1 MGRHVDGP
9 GSPEA
14 AAVGVADLR
23 QRSVA
28 ALMDR
33 YDFPRAHATQVRFL
47 ADRLAEQLAGALV
60 LGEEG
65 RLILGCAALLHDIGW
80 HFGQAKHHRRSYE
93 LIKGGG
99 LSGFTAV
106 QVELIALVARYHR
119 KARPKVR
126 HEAFS
131 RLSAMDR
138 QTVMRL
144 AGVLRVADGLD
155 RSHRA
160 AVQDVSV
167 RLGSRRVRLVL
178 TPRVDDVESELWA
191 AGRKKR
197 LLETVLGRTVGLTVG
212 ADSPERGIESC

>member
-1 MGRHVDGP
+1 MGRRVDGP
-9 GSPEA
+9 GSPA
-14 AAVGVADLR
+14 AAPVGLADLR
-23 QRSVA
+23 QRSA
-28 ALMDR
+28 ATLMDR

-47 ADRLAEQLAGALV
+47 ADRLAEQLAGELI
-60 LGEEG
+60 LGEES
-65 RLILGCAALLHDIGW
+65 RLILSFAALLHDIGW
-80 HFGQAKHHRRSYE
+80 HFGQVRHHRRSYE
-93 LIKGGG
+93 LIKDGG
-99 LSGFTAV
+99 LSGFSAG

-126 HEAFS
+126 HEAFA
-131 RLSAMDR
+131 RLNAMDR

-167 RLGSRRVRLVL
+167 RLGSRRVRLVV
-178 TPRVDDVESELWA
+178 TPRLDDVEPELWA

-197 LLETVLGRTVGLTVG
+197 LLETVLGRTVGLAVG
-212 ADSPERGIESC
+212 PDRPERGIESC